1 MGMSCGG
8 NLVLYTPPGDEPVSV
23 SEIKTHC
30 RISHDYEDDL
40 IESLG
45 KAARKHIEDT
55 MLWRQLM
62 PATYKLF
69 FEYFPSQEIYLPMP
83 PLVSVTSVKYLDS
96 AGVQQ
101 TLSSSNY
108 IVDTNSEPGR
118 ITPSYS
124 NVWPSVGRVQANAV
138 EITYAAGYAS
148 AADVPTSFKQ
158 AILML
163 AAHWYEHREGV
174 HEIRF
179 SETPIGVRA
188 LCYGQQVKAFV

>member
-1 MGMSCGG
+1 MGRECGG
-8 NLVLYTPPGDEPVSV
+8 NLVLYTPPSEEPVSV

-45 KAARKHIEDT
+45 KAARKHIEDV

-69 FEYFPSQEIYLPMP
+69 FEYFPSQEIVLPMP
-83 PLVSVTSVKYLDS
+83 PLMGISSVKYLDS

-101 TLSSSNY
+101 TWDAANY

-118 ITPSYS
+118 IRPAYS
-124 NVWPSVGRVQANAV
+124 VVWPSVGRVQPNAV
-138 EITYAAGYAS
+138 EIIYTAGYVNAEL
-148 AADVPTSFKQ
+148 VPQTYKQ

-188 LCYGQQVKAFV
+188 LCYGQQIKAFV